1 MWLLFMPEINKLS
14 LLCISYIIVS
24 LKFVVISTS
33 VILIGSYKGADY
45 MSKDIEVKQNT
56 LKVINKYK
64 NNGEDFQVVLQ
75 RTLQNKKIN
84 NYRII
89 AKERFTDEQNL

>member
-1 MWLLFMPEINKLS
+1 
-14 LLCISYIIVS
+14 
-24 LKFVVISTS
+24 
-33 VILIGSYKGADY
+33 

>member
-1 MWLLFMPEINKLS
+1 MRLLFMPNIDKSL

-45 MSKDIEVKQNT
+45 MSKDIEIKQNSP
-56 LKVINKYK
+56 KAINKYK
-64 NNGEDFQVVLQ
+64 NNGEDFQVILQ

-89 AKERFTDEQNL
+89 AKERIDNEQKL